1 MIILDAVQSILTIF
15 AMMAVGYYL
24 TGRGW
29 FDEDVSEL
37 FSKMVIKV
45 SLPAFMFSN
54 MISTFDRG
62 RLTEL
67 AAGLVI
73 PIASMIL
80 LYIISS
86 YVAKLLRIPAE
97 RRGVFLSMFALSN
110 TIFIGLPVNV
120 ALFGD
125 ESIPFVLLYY
135 FVNTMVFWT
144 IGVYEIRRETG
155 SGGTSFFRADN
166 LKRILSPPLA
176 AFVISISVVF
186 FNVGVPRFLLDA
198 AGYIGNLTTP
208 LSMLYMG
215 IIIHSIDVHSIKPDR
230 EMLALLT
237 GRFILAPLLVLF
249 LVNFSAMPVL
259 MKKVFVIEA
268 AMPVMTQIAIVAQ
281 AYGADHKYATVTA
294 TVSTLASLVFV
305 PIYMVL
311 VSLI

>member
-15 AMMAVGYYL
+15 AMMSVGYYL

-29 FDEDVSEL
+29 FDEEVSEL
-37 FSKMVIKV
+37 FSRMVIKV

-67 AAGLVI
+67 AAGLVV
-73 PIASMIL
+73 PFVSMML
-80 LYIISS
+80 LYVLSKF
-86 YVAKLLRIPAE
+86 VAKLLRIPAE
-97 RRGVFLSMFALSN
+97 RRGIFQSMFALSN

-120 ALFGD
+120 ALFGED
-125 ESIPFVLLYY
+125 SIPFVLLYY
-135 FVNTMVFWT
+135 LVNTVVFWT
-144 IGVYEIRRETG
+144 IGVYEIRQETG
-155 SGGTSFFRADN
+155 SGKALFFRADN

-176 AFVISISVVF
+176 AFVLSISLVF
-186 FNVGVPRFLLDA
+186 FSIDVPRFLLDA

-230 EMLALLT
+230 EMLVLLT

-249 LVNFSAMPVL
+249 LVNFSAMPIL

-268 AMPVMTQIAIVAQ
+268 AMPVMTQTAIVAQ
-281 AYGADHKYATVTA
+281 AYGADHKYATVMA
-294 TVSTLASLVFV
+294 TVSTLVSLAFV

-311 VSLI
+311 ASMI